1 MKHAKQ
7 RTHARLQRRRR
18 KVAEEKVAKVLQ
30 EVRAEIQR
38 ANMKKRQRSHDPPQ
52 GGVRTSANHEAEGKH
67 GDEQVLGQG
76 KGKATEQNEYDLGGH
91 LDSEN
96 VFEVRLA
103 KWTQKTRC
111 VRENRV
117 WT

>member
-38 ANMKKRQRSHDPPQ
+38 ANMKKRQRSQDPPQ

-76 KGKATEQNEYDLGGH
+76 KGKATEQNEYECPYCQAKTQTVISYGKPPDLTK
-91 LDSEN
+91 S
-96 VFEVRLA
+96 A
-103 KWTQKTRC
+103 
-111 VRENRV
+111 
-117 WT
+117 